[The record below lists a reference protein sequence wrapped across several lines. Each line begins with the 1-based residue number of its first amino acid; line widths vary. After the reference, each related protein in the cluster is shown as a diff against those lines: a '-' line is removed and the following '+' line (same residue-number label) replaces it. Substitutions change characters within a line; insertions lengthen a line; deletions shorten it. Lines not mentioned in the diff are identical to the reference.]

1 MRRFQIFATCEKIAI
16 EREFLRIKMNKKP
29 KGNSAFLLENEKID
43 ENTFQIMFGT
53 DVHLGHQ
60 EMISVN
66 SHAIGMSSRVHT
78 ALESIM

>member
-1 MRRFQIFATCEKIAI
+1 
-16 EREFLRIKMNKKP
+16 MNKKP

-66 SHAIGMSSRVHT
+66 SHAIGMVVACPYGFIIDYVRN
-78 ALESIM
+78 SISKSAA

>member
-1 MRRFQIFATCEKIAI
+1 
-16 EREFLRIKMNKKP
+16 MNKKP

-60 EMISVN
+60 EMISIN
-66 SHAIGMSSRVHT
+66 SQAVGMAVARLHGFEIDYVRNPISGSAGCFT
-78 ALESIM
+78 PL

>member
-1 MRRFQIFATCEKIAI
+1 
-16 EREFLRIKMNKKP
+16 MNKKP
-29 KGNSAFLLENEKID
+29 KGNSAFLLENETID

-66 SHAIGMSSRVHT
+66 SHAIGMVVACPNGFRIDYVRNFTSKS
-78 ALESIM
+78 AA